1 MIFMTRIFKVKNV
14 IIYFLA
20 IIIIGSIGAWWYAT
34 GQKGPEYTTETV
46 TRGKL
51 VQTVEATGKVESV
64 DRIGLNFRISGRI
77 SQISVK
83 AGQEVAAG
91 EVLARLDV
99 VALQSRVVDA
109 RAMVDKAR
117 AKYDELIAGAT
128 NEDIQVV
135 KDTVEQKKGD
145 KKTVENTL
153 NNLRAKKETELQN
166 LKETSITVI
175 NNEIVVAKAAMD
187 EIKRTLN
194 NSDAEGTLGLENTA
208 SVINLQNSRN
218 KANNSISE
226 LSDETNGLTVASSD
240 GSILSALDNA
250 KSMLDLVKT
259 ALDDMLT
266 VLDYTITSTDLSES
280 ELDTLE
286 DNIQSDQTSISASR
300 TSIQTAKTNWT
311 NKISYYEDQE
321 AAAQDAISQAEA
333 AVKVA
338 ESQLAAKISPPQL
351 FQINAQKA
359 EIAQAEAAL
368 SLALANLDDTVIRA
382 PIPGTITKKN
392 LEAGEQ
398 ASLSEPVLEMIGRSN
413 LEIEVDIPESDISK
427 IKTAQTAEI
436 DLDAFASDLKF
447 SGIVSFIDPAET
459 LIQDVVYYKVKVQ
472 LAEDYAEIKPG
483 MTANVVIFTA
493 QKDDVL
499 SIPFRAVKS
508 RNGDKYVEILV
519 NNQPRERI
527 VQLGLRGD
535 DGVEIIA
542 GLEEGDEVIT
552 FVKE

>member
-1 MIFMTRIFKVKNV
+1 MTRIFKVKNV